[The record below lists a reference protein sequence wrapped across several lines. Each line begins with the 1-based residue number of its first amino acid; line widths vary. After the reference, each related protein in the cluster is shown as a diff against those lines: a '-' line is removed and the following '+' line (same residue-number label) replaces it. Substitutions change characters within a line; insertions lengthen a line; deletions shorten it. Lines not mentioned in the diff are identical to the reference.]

1 MVVMVSLISGF
12 LEGYHIKVFKW
23 NIVCVFLIEM
33 SSTAEVMEAEK
44 GLFIT
49 VYGIIIGI
57 SIANFDV
64 FGPIPR
70 LVIFVMTLVIAL
82 DFYIQWFRY
91 YNDFPAKSLKEI
103 FVHLFM
109 AIVIVNLFL
118 HLDDPFEYSL
128 MLSMYWIVD
137 LLWCIRVYL
146 DYRSEMSNESKGM
159 LIYFIKTDIILAVVF
174 LIFLFLVPIYLAL
187 KRVILLIVWIGIRL
201 YDELVVASLRV

>member
-1 MVVMVSLISGF
+1 MGIILGVIHNTLF
-12 LEGYHIKVFKW
+12 KLFKW

>member
-1 MVVMVSLISGF
+1 
-12 LEGYHIKVFKW
+12 
-23 NIVCVFLIEM
+23 M

>member
-1 MVVMVSLISGF
+1 MKISLSRSKLSNI
-12 LEGYHIKVFKW
+12 FKW

-33 SSTAEVMEAEK
+33 SSTTEVVEAEK

-57 SIANFDV
+57 SIANFDI
-64 FGPIPR
+64 FSPIPR

-91 YNDFPAKSLKEI
+91 YNDFPAKSLKGI

-118 HLDDPFEYSL
+118 HLDDPLEYSL

-137 LLWCIRVYL
+137 LLWCIRAYL
-146 DYRSEMSNESKGM
+146 DYRSEMSNKSKGM

-174 LIFLFLVPIYLAL
+174 LIFLFLAPIYLAL